1 VPIRHKLESGET
13 VEILTTSQQTPKAE
27 WLNIVVSSHAK
38 AKIRAAVK
46 ETQAGENVM
55 ARELLERKLK
65 NRKIDWE
72 ESIINQLVKKA
83 GFKESMEFYRA
94 ISEERLDMNHL
105 IEMYVELGRRE
116 NNQLERAS
124 VRSAEEFN
132 FEKEVERRSQIE
144 GDVLV
149 IDRNLKGL
157 DFQMARCCNPV
168 YGDDVFG
175 FVTVSGGIKIHRTNC
190 PNAAA
195 LRERFGY
202 RVVAARW
209 AGKGGG
215 KYPIT
220 LNVVGNDDLGI
231 VNNITSIISKEER
244 IMLRSI
250 SIDSN
255 DGLFSGIL
263 TVLVDDTQVLN
274 VLMKKLRTVKGVKA
288 VSRF

>member
-1 VPIRHKLESGET
+1 
-13 VEILTTSQQTPKAE
+13 
-27 WLNIVVSSHAK
+27 
-38 AKIRAAVK
+38 
-46 ETQAGENVM
+46 
-55 ARELLERKLK
+55 
-65 NRKIDWE
+65 
-72 ESIINQLVKKA
+72 
-83 GFKESMEFYRA
+83 
-94 ISEERLDMNHL
+94 
-105 IEMYVELGRRE
+105 
-116 NNQLERAS
+116 
-124 VRSAEEFN
+124 
-132 FEKEVERRSQIE
+132 
-144 GDVLV
+144 
-149 IDRNLKGL
+149 
-157 DFQMARCCNPV
+157 
-168 YGDDVFG
+168 
-175 FVTVSGGIKIHRTNC
+175 
-190 PNAAA
+190 
-195 LRERFGY
+195 
-202 RVVAARW
+202 VVAARW